1 MADLCVSNLLHVAVE
16 ASSILRERYG
26 MLELP
31 LVTWKPMALV
41 DVKGQ
46 IARVGS
52 FGFWLE
58 ASDFVVIGD
67 DHPDV
72 TDIGPHCFPRDWPDV
87 YDESRSLRTLLKPR
101 GPCAAK
107 RVSVVPRPEEALDGL
122 EVRFLQS
129 FLNAEKAKE
138 LSPDLKVVEGWAIYD
153 LLDDVT
159 GAAFLAERYWW
170 NETEDGTWV
179 DYSPRPEN
187 MEQMLL
193 AEALFPT
200 GPKEALE
207 LTLEEEAIGKHL
219 CLCQK
224 SLN

>member
-1 MADLCVSNLLHVAVE
+1 M
-16 ASSILRERYG
+16 
-26 MLELP
+26 
-31 LVTWKPMALV
+31 VTWKPMALV
-41 DVKGQ
+41 DVEGQ

-138 LSPDLKVVEGWAIYD
+138 VSPDLKVVEGWAIYD

-219 CLCQK
+219 CLCQI
-224 SLN
+224 